1 MAKNGFWF
9 ALVSLCFVTSMSAFG
24 APKTAPKVANDIADG
39 FYINAQGS
47 PLIPLIHSATQ
58 SIDIEIYTMYDGNVR
73 NAIRDE
79 IAKGISVRVIQEP
92 TPDGDSCKPFTSAD
106 KGDVADCSDEK
117 LLIQQIQAAGGTYI
131 PYNKAALCP
140 SPSSSCYQHGKL
152 ILIDSATAM
161 ISTGNFDPTNLC
173 DLSLD
178 PSKCNRDYSF
188 VDRDADVLA
197 ALVQIFNNDIKGE
210 AYDLSSIVTGSVAQ
224 KITVSPLSLA
234 PMVKFIKSAKTTL
247 DVQNQYLNQ
256 KDMND
261 ALETAAETGVTVNTM
276 VASECSFGKPSKSEV
291 NSTTKTYTAF
301 DNAGI
306 HSSMFSSSITINGKG
321 GYLHAKAMVAD
332 GNRAWMGSV
341 NGSNAATS
349 NNREFGVF
357 FSNPTWV
364 KTLDNQIAADRNA
377 SGAETWQQSLACD
390 KD

>member
-1 MAKNGFWF
+1 
-9 ALVSLCFVTSMSAFG
+9 
-24 APKTAPKVANDIADG
+24 
-39 FYINAQGS
+39 
-47 PLIPLIHSATQ
+47 
-58 SIDIEIYTMYDGNVR
+58 
-73 NAIRDE
+73 
-79 IAKGISVRVIQEP
+79 
-92 TPDGDSCKPFTSAD
+92 
-106 KGDVADCSDEK
+106 
-117 LLIQQIQAAGGTYI
+117 
-131 PYNKAALCP
+131 
-140 SPSSSCYQHGKL
+140 
-152 ILIDSATAM
+152 
-161 ISTGNFDPTNLC
+161 
-173 DLSLD
+173 
-178 PSKCNRDYSF
+178 
-188 VDRDADVLA
+188 
-197 ALVQIFNNDIKGE
+197 
-210 AYDLSSIVTGSVAQ
+210 
-224 KITVSPLSLA
+224 
-234 PMVKFIKSAKTTL
+234 MVKFIKSAKTTL